1 MVRKRTVLI
10 DRDGTLNIDK
20 VYLADPA
27 GFELFPGAGEGLARL
42 AAAGFGLVVVT
53 NQSGIG
59 RGLITQA
66 QLKAVHARMA
76 AVLAGFGIR
85 LDGVYV
91 CPHAPEEPCDCR
103 KPKPGLGLAA
113 IRDLGFDPKEAFLI
127 GDKTA
132 DIELGQAIGTPT
144 ILVRTGDGALVERQ
158 GRCRPD
164 YVVDDLAAACDLI
177 LSRLALQNPAQD
189 GN

>member
-1 MVRKRTVLI
+1 MAQKRYVLI

-27 GFELFPGAGEGLARL
+27 GFEFFPGAVEGLARL

-59 RGLITQA
+59 RGLITQT
-66 QLKAVHARMA
+66 QLAAVHARMEA
-76 AVLAGFGIR
+76 MLAERGVR
-85 LDGVYV
+85 LDGIYV

-113 IRDLGFDPKEAFLI
+113 IRDLSFDPGRAFLI
-127 GDKTA
+127 GDKAA

-144 ILVRTGDGALVERQ
+144 ILVRTGEGWIVERQ
-158 GRCRPD
+158 GNCRPD
-164 YVVDDLAAACDLI
+164 FTVDDLAAACDLI
-177 LSRLALQNPAQD
+177 LSKLSLQKHGSD